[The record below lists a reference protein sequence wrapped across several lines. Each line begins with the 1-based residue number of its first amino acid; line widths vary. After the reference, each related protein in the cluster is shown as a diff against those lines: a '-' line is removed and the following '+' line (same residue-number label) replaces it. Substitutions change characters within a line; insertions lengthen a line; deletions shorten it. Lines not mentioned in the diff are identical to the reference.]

1 MISMDLPN
9 FKREKKKRK
18 KKRNLKDLKR
28 KKPASE
34 SARIPPKF
42 FGNRKIMR
50 RALKNID
57 VGKVPIRK
65 SRLMNKLEKLPKKD
79 IENYN
84 EELNR
89 IWEKKKQRR
98 KDRIRKECSKEDI
111 STIRERIKDK
121 QIMIDRLKDR
131 IDIAEGREERSKRIR
146 RLKNDKK
153 KDEQELKWM
162 REILREKES
171 KIK

>member
-1 MISMDLPN
+1 MGLPN
-9 FKREKKKRK
+9 LKKEKERKK
-18 KKRNLKDLKR
+18 KKRNLRELK
-28 KKPASE
+28 KKNPASE

-42 FGNRKIMR
+42 FGKRKIMR

-65 SRLMNKLEKLPKKD
+65 SKLMNKLEKLPKRD
-79 IENYN
+79 IERYN

-89 IWEKKKQRR
+89 IWEKRDQMR
-98 KDRIRKECSKEDI
+98 KDRIRKECSKESI
-111 STIRERIKDK
+111 GAIRERIKDK
-121 QIMIDRLKDR
+121 QTMINRLKDR
-131 IDIAEGREERSKRIR
+131 IEIAEGREEKSKRIR

-162 REILREKES
+162 REMLKEKES